1 MDSARMVRCV
11 AEVIDGPAGG
21 DDRLC
26 KDLPPEHPAV
36 WHGLAPPDEDVGIG
50 HTEVGLV
57 VLGSA
62 TGGVV
67 G

>member
-1 MDSARMVRCV
+1 MDPAWMVCCV
-11 AEVIDGPAGG
+11 VKVIDGPARS
-21 DDRLC
+21 DDRLG

-50 HTEVGLV
+50 DTEVGLV
-57 VLGSA
+57 VVGGASA
-62 TGGVV
+62 STV